1 LDEITFDDFRQMD
14 LRTGRVTEAA
24 PVEGADKLICLQVD
38 LGFEERQVL
47 AGIAEQYDP
56 AEMESRRVVLVAN
69 LAPKEMFGHESQG
82 MVLMAEDREGRLTLV
97 SGEGEPG
104 AVVR

>member
-1 LDEITFDDFRQMD
+1 MD

-56 AEMESRRVVLVAN
+56 AEMETVSASAAKRPAPADGWGETRATFCGTRRPSLFVHRRCR
-69 LAPKEMFGHESQG
+69 APNCKEKVNKKS
-82 MVLMAEDREGRLTLV
+82 AEQ
-97 SGEGEPG
+97 
-104 AVVR
+104 

>member
-1 LDEITFDDFRQMD
+1 MDEITFDDFQQMD

-47 AGIAEQYDP
+47 AGIAEQYAP
-56 AEMESRRVVLVAN
+56 AEMETVSASAAKRAAPADGWGGDAGDVLRYAS
-69 LAPKEMFGHESQG
+69 PI
-82 MVLMAEDREGRLTLV
+82 
-97 SGEGEPG
+97 
-104 AVVR
+104 VVRPSSVPRAEL

>member
-1 LDEITFDDFRQMD
+1 MNEITFDDFQQMD

-47 AGIAEQYDP
+47 AGIAEQYAP
-56 AEMESRRVVLVAN
+56 AEMETVASAAKRPAPADGWGETRARFCGTRRPSSFVDPSV
-69 LAPKEMFGHESQG
+69 PR
-82 MVLMAEDREGRLTLV
+82 AEL
-97 SGEGEPG
+97 
-104 AVVR
+104 